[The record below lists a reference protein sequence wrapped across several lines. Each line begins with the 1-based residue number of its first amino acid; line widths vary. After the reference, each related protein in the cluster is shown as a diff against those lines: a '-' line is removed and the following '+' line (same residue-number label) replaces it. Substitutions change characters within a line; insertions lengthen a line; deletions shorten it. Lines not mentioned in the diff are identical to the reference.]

1 MGGLLYGGGAGAVAG
16 AVDFAGDFSF
26 TGAGAGECLCAVAG
40 DRAVVFAGAVAGAR
54 WRRGG
59 GGEKTP
65 VCPAGGGGG
74 MDRAASVG
82 VGRRAGVTKGDASA
96 TSEIC
101 SSFVSSAAAS
111 SSSSAGGV

>member
-1 MGGLLYGGGAGAVAG
+1 MGGLLYGGGAGAGAG
-16 AVDFAGDFSF
+16 AVDAAGDFAF
-26 TGAGAGECLCAVAG
+26 AGTGAGECACAVAG
-40 DRAVVFAGAVAGAR
+40 DRAAVFAGAVAGAR

-74 MDRAASVG
+74 MDRAASV
-82 VGRRAGVTKGDASA
+82 VVDRLAGMTKGDASA

-101 SSFVSSAAAS
+101 SSFVSSVAAS
-111 SSSSAGGV
+111 LSS